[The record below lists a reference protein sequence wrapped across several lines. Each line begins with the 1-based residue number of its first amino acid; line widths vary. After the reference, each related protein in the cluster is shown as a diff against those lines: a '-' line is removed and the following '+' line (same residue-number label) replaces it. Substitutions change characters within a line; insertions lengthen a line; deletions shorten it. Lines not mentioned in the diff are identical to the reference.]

1 MYRAWG
7 VETGKT
13 YVEAET
19 LEDVWKMLQ
28 VSFPTYT
35 KFKDKRGQVR
45 ASFIYPEPL
54 KIMKLD

>member
-19 LEDVWKMLQ
+19 KEELWKMLQ
-28 VSFPTYT
+28 AGFPTFST
-35 KFKDKRGQVR
+35 QKDKRGQVR

-54 KIMKLD
+54 KITKLD

>member
-13 YVEAET
+13 YIEAET
-19 LEDVWKMLQ
+19 LEDLWKMLLIK
-28 VSFPTYT
+28 FPTYT

-45 ASFIYPEPL
+45 SSKIYPEPL
-54 KIMKLD
+54 KITKLN

>member
-13 YVEAET
+13 YIEAET
-19 LEDVWKMLQ
+19 KEELWRMLQ
-28 VSFPTYT
+28 ANFPTYT

-45 ASFIYPEPL
+45 ASAIYPEAL
-54 KIMKLD
+54 KITKLD

>member
-19 LEDVWKMLQ
+19 LEDVWRMLALK
-28 VSFPTYT
+28 FPTFST
-35 KFKDKRGQVR
+35 QKDKRGQVR

-54 KIMKLD
+54 KITKLD

>member
-19 LEDVWKMLQ
+19 QEDVWKMLLIK
-28 VSFPTYT
+28 FPTYT

-45 ASFIYPEPL
+45 ASAIYPEAL
-54 KIMKLD
+54 KITKLN